1 MKVVLKVSGELLN
14 NIEVLNSLID
24 NINKL
29 KDSNKIAIVIGGGNY
44 FRGRDHLDMKELNRD
59 TIGMLASV
67 MNSLTLDNY
76 FSDKNIPSIVSTPF
90 TFPNLLED
98 YSDDDLLRLYEDNI
112 IIFGGGI
119 GKCGVSTDTKC
130 FEVAKLL
137 NADMIIKLT
146 NVDGVYDKDP
156 NKYEDAKLLK
166 NITFDQVLDNKLSVM
181 DLGMIEACKINNIKI
196 KVMNF
201 NNIDNLLS
209 DSEGSIICVEK

>member
-14 NIEVLNSLID
+14 NIEVLNSLIS
-24 NINKL
+24 NVNKL

-76 FSDKNIPSIVSTPF
+76 FSNKNISSIVSTPF

-112 IIFGGGI
+112 VIFGGGI

-201 NNIDNLLS
+201 NNIDNLLN